1 MIYEGTSEDLEKL
14 LEGKREEIAQ
24 AAKKAREGIR
34 EISAFCYNPK
44 ETKFWPSSGFPEDS
58 ALKNSILGK
67 DYLHHL
73 LKTYVRADNIEDRMK
88 EFAKSHG
95 RDYSEIKRI
104 LDFLGLEI

>member
-34 EISAFCYNPK
+34 EISAFCYNSN
-44 ETKFWPSSGFPEDS
+44 ETKLWPPLGFPEDS

-67 DYLHHL
+67 DYLHGL
-73 LKTYVRADNIEDRMK
+73 LKAYVRADNIEDRMK
-88 EFAKSHG
+88 EFAKRHG
-95 RDYSEIKRI
+95 KDYSEVKKI
-104 LDFLGLEI
+104 LDFLGLEV